1 MCTIFKAPSNRNH
14 GNILISCL
22 CYPFVVGWLAS
33 QYYSGPKEIVQD
45 RVPNETNYNI
55 NIFSPE
61 EIEEMSPREA
71 KALIQKLEDSDLPSL
86 GHRDF
91 YALKAKADLAE

>member
-1 MCTIFKAPSNRNH
+1 MEIFLLAVFVT
-14 GNILISCL
+14 L
-22 CYPFVVGWLAS
+22 FVVGWLAS